1 VFVIGVGRNE
11 QNVSRTMPLAT
22 CTFLIVLVQF
32 PFMHLSVN
40 EIDLQFQYRYAQQYP
55 KAIRL
60 VAGGLI
66 NLKPLVTHRFKLE
79 DAVAA
84 FHLAADPTKGAIKV
98 QIQD

>member
-1 VFVIGVGRNE
+1 MA
-11 QNVSRTMPLAT
+11 S
-22 CTFLIVLVQF
+22 QF
-32 PFMHLSVN
+32 PFMHLSAN
-40 EIDLQFQYRYAQQYP
+40 EIDLQFQYRYANQVSDILFALCHDRANAYMRQYP

-98 QIQD
+98 QICD

>member
-1 VFVIGVGRNE
+1 
-11 QNVSRTMPLAT
+11 
-22 CTFLIVLVQF
+22 
-32 PFMHLSVN
+32 MHLSVN

>member
-1 VFVIGVGRNE
+1 M
-11 QNVSRTMPLAT
+11 Q
-22 CTFLIVLVQF
+22 
-32 PFMHLSVN
+32 LSVN

-84 FHLAADPTKGAIKV
+84 FHLAADPMQGAIKV